1 MRISMTRNSVLNF
14 VRKPVFIALLVFAFL
29 MVLTQYLAYERYLL
43 VKDTELDELNNEA
56 NGKKER
62 LQTALSYSQS
72 TAQTLGFIV
81 ERYGI
86 PVDFDTVAKKLLSAN
101 KFIDAV
107 QLVQGGVITHVYPL
121 KGNEVVI
128 GYNIL
133 QDSLRNKGAFTAIE
147 TKIFFWAGPIN
158 LKQGGVGIV
167 GRQPLFKNDKFYGF
181 SAVIIR
187 LPTLLHTIG
196 LDSNFNNEFNYQ
208 LSRIDSA
215 KHTEEYFL
223 PNHQS
228 YNYAFVVPVE
238 IPNGEWRLYVTR
250 KSKSTLFFALTF
262 SVLGFILSLTGA
274 FFAWFMVRQP
284 QQLNKLVEEKTV
296 ALVSA
301 ENNLRNTLERVSD
314 AFVAIDKNFCY
325 TYMNKKAGEI
335 FHRDPASIIGKNMW
349 EEFPAW
355 KEKPFYHTFRKAMES
370 QKYVLLEEHYE
381 KQNLWFESHIYPSPN
396 GLSVFLNEITERKN
410 AEQEIL
416 REKNLSDSII
426 NSLPGVFYLADLEGN
441 MLRWNKNIETV
452 SGYLPNEIKNM
463 RARDF
468 VAIDDQ
474 ENLRVKKEMAIKDG
488 ASDAEVNFLTKEK
501 KELPYYITAMLSEY
515 NNQPCLLGV
524 GIDITARKKA
534 EQEILEANTTLRNLS
549 AHLQTI
555 REEERS
561 SISRELHDELGQQL
575 TALKMDMVWLGK
587 KLKDS
592 DITLQEKIAESG
604 ALVDDTVKTIRRINT
619 ELRPG
624 ILDDLGLFAALEW
637 QANEFSKRTG
647 VICHL
652 QLCEDEPQ
660 LDKNISINVFR
671 IFQETLTN
679 ITKHAN
685 ATEVF
690 AELKTD
696 GENLVMTIRDNGLG
710 FDAEEVKEKK
720 SFGLLGM
727 KERAIAMNGE
737 IKVVSEKGKGTGIQ
751 LLLPIIV

>member
-1 MRISMTRNSVLNF
+1 MT
-14 VRKPVFIALLVFAFL
+14 KPVFIALLVFAFL

-43 VKDTELDELNNEA
+43 VKDTELNELNNEA

-86 PVDFDTVAKKLLSAN
+86 PIDFDTVAKELLSAN

-133 QDSLRNKGAFTAIE
+133 KDSLRNKGAFTAIE
-147 TKIFFWAGPIN
+147 TKQFFWAGPIN

-181 SAVIIR
+181 SAVIIK

-196 LDSNFNNEFNYQ
+196 IDSHFNNGFTYQ
-208 LSRIDSA
+208 LSRINTDN
-215 KHTEEYFL
+215 HTEEFFL

-228 YNYAFVVPVE
+228 YNHALVVPVE

-250 KSKSTLFFALTF
+250 KNQSTLFFALTF

-274 FFAWFMVRQP
+274 FFAWFMARQP
-284 QQLNKLVEEKTV
+284 QQLNKLVEEKTI

-355 KEKPFYHTFRKAMES
+355 IGKPFYYTFQEAMKN
-370 QKYVLLEEHYE
+370 QKYVLLEEYYE
-381 KQNLWFESHIYPSPN
+381 KQNLWFESHIYPSPK
-396 GLSVFLNEITERKN
+396 GLSVFLNDITERKK
-410 AEQEIL
+410 AEHEIL
-416 REKNLSDSII
+416 REKNLSESVI
-426 NSLPGVFYLADLEGN
+426 NSLPGVFYLADLDGN

-452 SGYLPNEIKNM
+452 SGYLPDEIKNM

-474 ENLRVKKEMAIKDG
+474 EELRMKKEMAIKDG
-488 ASDAEVNFLTKEK
+488 VSDAEVNFLTKQG
-501 KELPYYITAMLSEY
+501 KELPYYITAVLSEY

-524 GIDITARKKA
+524 GIDITERKKA
-534 EQEILEANTTLRNLS
+534 EQALQESEEKYRYLFDNNPALIFIWDLETLGILEINQNAEHEYGYTREEALQMTVLDLRPVDDHPKIRDFAVRMFSSTEDKSRGTWRHLKKNGEMMYMDIRSHRIEYNNRKAILS
-549 AHLQTI
+549 LAENVTEKILIEQQLNKSYEDIRLLNNHLQTI
-555 REEERS
+555 REEERTA
-561 SISRELHDELGQQL
+561 ISRELHDELGQQL
-575 TALKMDMVWLGK
+575 TALKMDIVWLSK
-587 KLKDS
+587 KIKDS
-592 DITLQEKIAESG
+592 DIALQEKIAESA
-604 ALVDDTVKTIRRINT
+604 ALVDETVKTT
-619 ELRPG
+619 E
-624 ILDDLGLFAALEW
+624 
-637 QANEFSKRTG
+637 Q
-647 VICHL
+647 
-652 QLCEDEPQ
+652 
-660 LDKNISINVFR
+660 
-671 IFQETLTN
+671 
-679 ITKHAN
+679 
-685 ATEVF
+685 
-690 AELKTD
+690 
-696 GENLVMTIRDNGLG
+696 
-710 FDAEEVKEKK
+710 
-720 SFGLLGM
+720 
-727 KERAIAMNGE
+727 
-737 IKVVSEKGKGTGIQ
+737 
-751 LLLPIIV
+751 